1 MLHWSHPL
9 GVPSEVASPIKKL
22 DNKDVCEFCRHC
34 NSHIAFFSFVCMM
47 HMCVCEYDVRCLS
60 VFLSNSLCETRF
72 LTEPIT
78 YLVRLAGQQALG
90 FLLSVLPSALIQMCV
105 LIPDFLQGSK
115 LWYLCLYWSL
125 CLYGKHFTNC
135 AISSALQA
143 PHF

>member
-1 MLHWSHPL
+1 MSVSSAGTVTPTLL
-9 GVPSEVASPIKKL
+9 
-22 DNKDVCEFCRHC
+22 
-34 NSHIAFFSFVCMM
+34 FFSFVCMM

-135 AISSALQA
+135 AISPALSLANLKGQDGVCPSRA
-143 PHF
+143 ASQS